1 MLPRKAIGAFLV
13 LACVAGFGACAKTY
27 QAGGSGKAEPSG
39 FLSDYSILR
48 EGAEGEAML
57 VYRIEDK
64 AKWATYRKIMIPRVQ
79 VWKSIERGMEMQ
91 DAQYLSSNLWSQLD
105 AELRK
110 DYQIT
115 TQPGPGVLRFEVA
128 ITEAGKSRPILD
140 LVTTVQPIGRAG
152 SEAKRMAAGT
162 ESFVGVA
169 SVEARITD
177 SLSGELLAAAVD
189 RRGGGKYA
197 TKGFARWADVEEAF
211 AFWAKQARWRLCL
224 QRGGEN
230 CQKPEA

>member
-1 MLPRKAIGAFLV
+1 MLLRKTIGAFLV
-13 LACVAGFGACAKTY
+13 LACLAGLAACAKTY
-27 QAGGSGKAEPSG
+27 QAGKSGTAEPSG

-48 EGAEGEAML
+48 EGTEGEATL
-57 VYRIEDK
+57 LYRNEDK
-64 AKWATYRKIMIPRVQ
+64 ARWATYRKIMLPRVQ
-79 VWKSIERGMEMQ
+79 VWKSTTSGLEME
-91 DAQYLSSNLWSQLD
+91 DAVYLSMNLWSQLD

-115 TQPGPGVLRFEVA
+115 AQPGPGVLRFEVA
-128 ITEAGKSRPILD
+128 ITEAGKSRPVLD
-140 LVTTVQPIGRAG
+140 LLTTLPPVGRAG
-152 SEAKRMAAGT
+152 SGAKRFAAGT

-177 SLSGELLAAAVD
+177 ALSGELLAAAVD

-211 AFWAKQARWRLCL
+211 AYWAKQARWRLCL
-224 QRGGEN
+224 QRNGTN
-230 CQKPEA
+230 CQKPES